1 MTQYE
6 LLRLFYPDPIQ
17 VRYLK
22 DDMSYGFGI
31 AYQEIIIDAETG
43 EVISIPVV
51 TRRALDPD
59 NTIIERTWAD
69 LRPAFGEMK

>member
-1 MTQYE
+1 MTLY
-6 LLRLFYPDPIQ
+6 YPDPIQ

-31 AYQEIIIDAETG
+31 AYGEDVIDAETG
-43 EVISIPVV
+43 EVIHTSIV
-51 TRRALDPD
+51 TLRALDPD

>member
-43 EVISIPVV
+43 EVIPISVV

-69 LRPAFGEMK
+69 LRPAFGELK

>member
-1 MTQYE
+1 MTLY
-6 LLRLFYPDPIQ
+6 YPDPIQ

-22 DDMSYGFGI
+22 SDTSYGFGI
-31 AYQEIIIDAETG
+31 AYGEDVIDAETG
-43 EVISIPVV
+43 EVIHTSVI
-51 TRRALDPD
+51 TQRALDPD

>member
-1 MTQYE
+1 MDQYE
-6 LLRLFYPDPIQ
+6 LLRLYYPDPIQ

-22 DDMSYGFGI
+22 SDMSYGFGI
-31 AYQEIIIDAETG
+31 AYQENIIDAKTG
-43 EVISIPVV
+43 EVIPISVV

-59 NTIIERTWAD
+59 NTIIERIWAD